1 MPWNH
6 ETNEWG
12 VTRCTLADEGCGW
25 STKAKRYSQATAL
38 QMKHLRAEHPAE
50 AVRVVASADA
60 MFSADVFDKYVK
72 TYGTTPPWHEE
83 SQVGD
88 SVQTTAFRTR
98 NTGTI

>member
-1 MPWNH
+1 
-6 ETNEWG
+6 
-12 VTRCTLADEGCGW
+12 
-25 STKAKRYSQATAL
+25 
-38 QMKHLRAEHPAE
+38 MKHLRAEHPAE